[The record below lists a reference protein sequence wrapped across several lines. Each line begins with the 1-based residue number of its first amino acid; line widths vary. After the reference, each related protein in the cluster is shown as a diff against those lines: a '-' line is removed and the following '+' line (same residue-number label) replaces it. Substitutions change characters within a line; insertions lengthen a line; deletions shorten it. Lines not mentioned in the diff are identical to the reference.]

1 MHADI
6 WPDRIDLHI
15 DISEAN
21 SLPQKAWDPLLND
34 LKAEPVPSLTPGGE
48 RKAVIGELNRRI
60 HVIVY
65 RTAAMSDEEISRV
78 LAKYRIRAS
87 VRSEKSG
94 PT

>member
-6 WPDRIDLHI
+6 SPHRIDIHI
-15 DISEAN
+15 DISQAN
-21 SLPQKAWDPLLND
+21 SLPREAWGRLLDD
-34 LKAEPVPSLTPGGE
+34 LKAEHVPSFTPVGE
-48 RKAVIGELNRRI
+48 RKAVIAEPDGRI

-65 RTAAMSDEEISRV
+65 RTTPMSDEEITRV

-87 VRSEKSG
+87 VRSEGSR

>member
-6 WPDRIDLHI
+6 WPHRIDIHV

-21 SLPQKAWDPLLND
+21 SLSQQAWDPLLND
-34 LKAEPVPSLTPGGE
+34 LKAESVPPLTPAGE
-48 RKAVIGELNRRI
+48 RTAVIGEPDGRM

-65 RTAAMSDEEISRV
+65 RTTPMSDEEVTRV

-87 VRSEKSG
+87 VRSEESG